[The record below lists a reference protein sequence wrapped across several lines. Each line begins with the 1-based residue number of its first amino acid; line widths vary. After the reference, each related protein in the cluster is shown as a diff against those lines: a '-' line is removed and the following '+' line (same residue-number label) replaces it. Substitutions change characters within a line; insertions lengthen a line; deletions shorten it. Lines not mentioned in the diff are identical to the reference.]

1 MKYFYLLFLLPPD
14 LVNHIYLI
22 NLKNS
27 SVNKIIHKFRY
38 NKLCHNI
45 IKSIYN
51 FINTDIYK
59 IIDKNILY
67 DYIVF
72 LDFVVKFNFP
82 KKYNKLFW
90 LNLLNLISKKLGEI
104 HTRLIMNNSN
114 TNSNNNYKNLKI
126 IIKLWF
132 KICQKY
138 YIKLQFSEYINK
150 RKDVKFIIRNSTS
163 IIKLLD
169 FSKYFTSP
177 RVVDYNDNSFN
188 FHDNFTFIQQFIN

>member
-22 NLKNS
+22 NLKNT

-59 IIDKNILY
+59 ITDKNILY

-72 LDFVVKFNFP
+72 LDFVVKNNFP

-90 LNLLNLISKKLGEI
+90 LNLLNLISKKLGII
-104 HTRLIMNNSN
+104 HTRLLMNNSN
-114 TNSNNNYKNLKI
+114 TNNNNDYKNLKI

-132 KICQKY
+132 KICQKH
-138 YIKLQFSEYINK
+138 YIKLEFYEYVNK
-150 RKDVKFIIRNSTS
+150 RKDVNYIIRNSRS

-177 RVVDYNDNSFN
+177 RVVDYNNDVLNFN
-188 FHDNFTFIQQFIN
+188 TCHTFVQQFIN

>member
-14 LVNHIYLI
+14 LVNNIYLI
-22 NLKNS
+22 ILKDS
-27 SVNKIIHKFRY
+27 SVNKIILKFRY

-51 FINTDIYK
+51 FINIDIYE
-59 IIDKNILY
+59 IIDKNILDHY
-67 DYIVF
+67 VVF
-72 LDFVVKFNFP
+72 LDFVVKNNLP
-82 KKYNKLFW
+82 TNYNKLFW
-90 LNLLNLISKKLGEI
+90 ENLLNLISKKLGEI

-150 RKDVKFIIRNSTS
+150 RKDVKFIIRNSRS

-177 RVVDYNDNSFN
+177 RVVDNDNSFN